1 MPPDFKRH
9 PLFARLYL
17 KGSPGAEKRG
27 GAEHRDELLAGL
39 RGSVLEVGAGNGLN
53 FAHYPASVVRVVAVE
68 PEPVLREAARAAAT
82 AADVM
87 VDVVDVVD
95 GVAEKLPA
103 EDGSFDAAVVSLVLC
118 TVDADATLA
127 EVRRVL
133 KPGGELRFYEH
144 VVAETRG
151 LAAVQRFADKTFWP
165 HIAGGCHSS
174 RDTGAAIE
182 RAGFEIET
190 CRRFDFRAAP
200 ILPAVPHLLG
210 RARTPAA

>member
-1 MPPDFKRH
+1 MSPDFKRH
-9 PLFARLYL
+9 PLFARMYL

-53 FAHYPASVVRVVAVE
+53 FAHYPASVKRVVAVE
-68 PEPVLREAARAAAT
+68 PEPVLREAATAAAE
-82 AADVM
+82 AAAVPIE
-87 VDVVDVVD
+87 VAE
-95 GVAEKLPA
+95 GLAEKLPA
-103 EDGSFDAAVVSLVLC
+103 DDASFDAAVVSLVLC

-127 EVRRVL
+127 ELRRVM

-144 VVAETRG
+144 VIAEGRG
-151 LAAVQRFADKTFWP
+151 MAAVQRFADKTFWP
-165 HIAGGCHSS
+165 HVSGGCHAS

-190 CRRFDFRAAP
+190 CRRFDFKAVP
-200 ILPAVPHLLG
+200 FLPAAPHLLG
-210 RARTPAA
+210 RARAPAA